1 MNRRLKVLISAFACR
16 PGKGSEPEVGWCW
29 AIGMARYH
37 DVTVLTQLK
46 HRSGIEA
53 GLAALPP
60 DVPRPD
66 FRYFDGGPRIARLRK
81 RFGGVRLFYI
91 WWQKAAWKVVEQL
104 HEEIGFDLLHHVT
117 FAGYRYTT
125 AVWGHGIPCIWGP
138 VGGMESVPL
147 RLMPLDNPLA
157 LLAELT
163 RNLSNDIQSIP
174 FHVLPRRAADSSVVL
189 VSTRETQKVF
199 EALGAHPI
207 LMPTI
212 GIDAKVI
219 SKRPLSAPTGTLEL
233 LFVGQIISL
242 KGVDLAIRALRAS
255 GTSARLTFIGSGSYQ
270 RKAAALARRLGIES
284 QVLFPGRVPRE
295 QVLQEYE
302 KYHVFLFP
310 SLHDSGGFAV
320 LEAMAK
326 GLPVICLDCGGPAIS
341 VRDGCGIRIP
351 MFGRKKVV
359 EQMAGAI
366 QTYDRDRARIA
377 ADGQRARESVT
388 EHYEWDRKYPEMDAV
403 YTEAT
408 HENERRRAAARRKRF
423 LSGSRHLVFTTRGVL
438 LLLLLIVGVCL
449 LEIQSIRQLKGAA
462 TRIVS
467 DTLPSLSSAAVA
479 NESRNNSF
487 IKLQLLLHSKSP
499 ADEAKY
505 VADIERLSN
514 ETTEAFKKYEEVI
527 SDQVDRDNF
536 QNLMKARINYLA
548 IRQQVIKEY
557 TTGRANDAL
566 ALFEQSLL
574 PAFEQY
580 ANISRTITT
589 YNVEAGKKDG
599 REILR
604 LTAMSQMILAGL
616 GIAVFL
622 TGFFLGISKT

>member
-29 AIGMARYH
+29 AIGMARFH

-46 HRSGIEA
+46 HRPGIEA

-60 DVPRPD
+60 DAPRPN
-66 FRYFDGGPRIARLRK
+66 FRYFDGGQKIARLRK
-81 RFGGVRLFYI
+81 RFGIVRPFYV
-91 WWQKAAWKVVEQL
+91 WWQKAAWNVIEEL
-104 HEEIGFDLLHHVT
+104 HEEIGFDLMHHVT

-125 AVWGHGIPCIWGP
+125 AVWGHGVPCIWGP

-157 LLAELT
+157 LVAEFT
-163 RNLSNDIQSIP
+163 RNLSNAIQSIP
-174 FHVLPRRAADSSVVL
+174 FHVLPRRAADSTAVL
-189 VSTRETQKVF
+189 VSTRETQAIF
-199 EALGAHPI
+199 ESLGAHPI
-207 LMPTI
+207 LMPTV
-212 GIDAKVI
+212 GIDEKLI
-219 SKRPLSAPTGTLEL
+219 SKRQLAAPAGTLEI

-255 GTSARLTFIGSGSYQ
+255 GTSARLTLIGSGSYQ
-270 RKAAALARRLGIES
+270 KKAEAMARRLGIES
-284 QVLFPGRVPRE
+284 QVIFQGRVPRE
-295 QVLQEYE
+295 QVLREYE

-320 LEAMAK
+320 LEAMAN

-341 VRDGCGIRIP
+341 VRDGCGIRVP
-351 MFGRKKVV
+351 MIGRRQVV
-359 EQMAGAI
+359 EQLSSAI
-366 QTYDRDRARIA
+366 RTYDQDRARVA
-377 ADGQRARESVT
+377 ADGQRARESVA
-388 EHYEWDRKYPEMDAV
+388 EHYEWNRKYPEMDAI
-403 YTEAT
+403 YTET
-408 HENERRRAAARRKRF
+408 TRENERRRAAGRRRRF
-423 LSGSRHLVFTTRGVL
+423 LSGGRHLVFTTRGIL
-438 LLLLLIVGVCL
+438 LSLLLILGISL

-487 IKLQLLLHSKSP
+487 IKLLLLLHTSSP
-499 ADEAKY
+499 ADEQRY
-505 VADIERLSN
+505 IADIERLSN
-514 ETTEAFKKYEEVI
+514 ETTAAFQNYEEII
-527 SDQVDRDNF
+527 SDQVDRENF
-536 QNLMKARINYLA
+536 QKLMQARISYLA
-548 IRQQVIKEY
+548 LRGQIIEEL
-557 TTGRANDAL
+557 TTGRRKVAL
-566 ALFEQSLL
+566 ALFERSLL

-580 ANISRTITT
+580 AEISRTITT

-599 REILR
+599 HEILR

-616 GIAVFL
+616 GIAVFF
-622 TGFFLGISKT
+622 TGFFLGVSKT

>member
-1 MNRRLKVLISAFACR
+1 MSARLKVLISAFACR
-16 PGKGSEPEVGWCW
+16 PGLGSEPEVGWKW
-29 AIGMARYH
+29 AMGMAHYH
-37 DVTVLTQLK
+37 DVTVLTQPK
-46 HRSGIEA
+46 HRAAIEEA
-53 GLAALPP
+53 LASMPP
-60 DVPRPD
+60 DVPRPEFHYFQGGD
-66 FRYFDGGPRIARLRK
+66 WSFRLK
-81 RFGGVRLFYI
+81 ERFGGLRLFYV
-91 WWQKAAWKVVEQL
+91 WWQKAAWKVVEKL
-104 HEEIGFDLLHHVT
+104 HEEIGFDLMHHIT

-125 AVWGHGIPCIWGP
+125 AVWGHGVPCIWGP

-163 RNLSNDIQSIP
+163 RNLNNAIQSVP

-189 VSTRETQKVF
+189 VSTRETQHIF
-199 EALGAHPI
+199 ESLGSHPI
-207 LMPTI
+207 LMPTV
-212 GIDAKVI
+212 GIDEKGI
-219 SKRPLSAPTGTLEL
+219 SKRPIVAPTGTLEL

-242 KGVDLAIRALRAS
+242 KGVDLAIRALHAS

-270 RKAAALARRLGIES
+270 LKAAALARRLGVES

-302 KYHVFLFP
+302 RYHVFLFP

-320 LEAMAK
+320 LEAMGQ

-351 MFGRKKVV
+351 MLGRKGVV
-359 EQMAGAI
+359 EKLAEAI
-366 QTYDRDRARIA
+366 QTYDQDRSRVA
-377 ADGQRARESVT
+377 ADGQRARESVA
-388 EHYEWDRKYPEMDAV
+388 EHYEWNRKYPEMDAI
-403 YTEAT
+403 YSEAT
-408 HENERRRAAARRKRF
+408 QENERRRAAARQKRF

-438 LLLLLIVGVCL
+438 LLLLLILGVCL

-487 IKLQLLLHSKSP
+487 IKLQLLLHSTSP
-499 ADEAKY
+499 AEEVKY

-514 ETTEAFKKYEEVI
+514 ETTVAFKNYEDVI
-527 SDQVDRDNF
+527 SDQADRENF
-536 QNLMKARINYLA
+536 QKLMKARISYLA
-548 IRQQVIKEY
+548 FRGLVIEELTSGRKKE
-557 TTGRANDAL
+557 AL

-574 PAFEQY
+574 PAFNQY
-580 ANISRTITT
+580 AEISRTITT

-622 TGFFLGISKT
+622 TGFFLGVSKT

>member
-1 MNRRLKVLISAFACR
+1 MNSRLKVLISAFACR

-29 AIGMARYH
+29 AIGMARFH

-46 HRSGIEA
+46 HRPGIEA
-53 GLAALPP
+53 GLASLPP
-60 DVPRPD
+60 DAPRPN
-66 FRYFDGGPRIARLRK
+66 FRYFDGGPKIARLRQ
-81 RFGGVRLFYI
+81 RFGGVRIFYT
-91 WWQKAAWKVVEQL
+91 WWQKVAWKVVAQL
-104 HEEIGFDLLHHVT
+104 NDEIGFDLIHHIT

-125 AVWGHGIPCIWGP
+125 AVWGHGVPCIWGP

-157 LLAELT
+157 LVAELT
-163 RNLSNDIQSIP
+163 RNLSNAIQSVP
-174 FHVLPRRAADSSVVL
+174 FHVLPRRAADSSIVL
-189 VSTRETQKVF
+189 VSTRETQQVF
-199 EALGAHPI
+199 EAVGAHPI
-207 LMPTI
+207 LMPTV

-219 SKRPLSAPTGTLEL
+219 SKRQLVAPAGPLEL

-242 KGVDLAIRALRAS
+242 KGVDLAIRALHAS

-270 RKAAALARRLGIES
+270 LKAAALARRLGVES

-320 LEAMAK
+320 LEAMGQ

-351 MFGRKKVV
+351 LLGRKGVV
-359 EQMAGAI
+359 EKLAEAI
-366 QTYDRDRARIA
+366 QTYDQDRSRVA
-377 ADGQRARESVT
+377 ADGQRARESVA
-388 EHYEWDRKYPEMDAV
+388 EHYEWNRKYPEMDAI
-403 YTEAT
+403 YSEAT
-408 HENERRRAAARRKRF
+408 QENERRRAAARQKRF

-438 LLLLLIVGVCL
+438 LLLLLILGVCL

-487 IKLQLLLHSKSP
+487 IKLQLLLHSTSP
-499 ADEAKY
+499 ADEIKY
-505 VADIERLSN
+505 IADIERLSN
-514 ETTEAFKKYEEVI
+514 ETTVAFKNYEDVI
-527 SDQVDRDNF
+527 SDQADRENF
-536 QNLMKARINYLA
+536 QKLMKARIGYLA
-548 IRQQVIKEY
+548 YRGQVIEALTNGHKKE
-557 TTGRANDAL
+557 AL
-566 ALFEQSLL
+566 VLFEQSLL
-574 PAFEQY
+574 PAFNQY
-580 ANISRTITT
+580 AEISRTITT

-604 LTAMSQMILAGL
+604 LTAMSQIILAGL

-622 TGFFLGISKT
+622 TGFFLGVSKT

>member
-29 AIGMARYH
+29 AIGMARFH

-46 HRSGIEA
+46 HRPGIDA

-60 DVPRPD
+60 DAPRPN
-66 FRYFDGGPRIARLRK
+66 FHYFDGGEKIAWLRK

-104 HEEIGFDLLHHVT
+104 HEEIGFDLMHHIT

-125 AVWGHGIPCIWGP
+125 AVWGHGVPCVWGP

-157 LLAELT
+157 LLSELM
-163 RNLSNDIQSIP
+163 RNLSNDIQAMP

-199 EALGAHPI
+199 EALSAHPI
-207 LMPTI
+207 LMPTV
-212 GIDAKVI
+212 GIDEKVI
-219 SKRPLSAPTGTLEL
+219 SKRPLTAPTGTLEL

-242 KGVDLAIRALRAS
+242 KGLDLAIHALRAS

-270 RKAAALARRLGIES
+270 MKAAAMARRLGIES
-284 QVLFPGRVPRE
+284 QVIFPGRVPRE

-310 SLHDSGGFAV
+310 SLHDSGGLAV
-320 LEAMAK
+320 LEAMAQ

-351 MFGRKKVV
+351 MLGRKKVV
-359 EQMAGAI
+359 EQIAGAI
-366 QTYDRDRARIA
+366 QTYDRDRARVA

-388 EHYEWDRKYPEMDAV
+388 EHYEWNRKYPEMDAV
-403 YTEAT
+403 YAEAT
-408 HENERRRAAARRKRF
+408 HDNERRRAAARRKRF
-423 LSGSRHLVFTTRGVL
+423 LPGSRHLVFTARGIL
-438 LLLLLIVGVCL
+438 LSLLLILGISL

-487 IKLQLLLHSKSP
+487 IKLQLLLHNTSP
-499 ADEAKY
+499 TEEVKY

-514 ETTEAFKKYEEVI
+514 ETTVAFKNYEEVI
-527 SDQVDRDNF
+527 SDQVDRENF
-536 QNLMKARINYLA
+536 QKLMKARINYLG
-548 IRQQVIKEY
+548 IRQQVIEEY
-557 TTGRANDAL
+557 TTGRKKAAL
-566 ALFEQSLL
+566 VLFEKSLL
-574 PAFEQY
+574 PAFNQY
-580 ANISRTITT
+580 AEISRAITL
-589 YNVEAGKKDG
+589 YNVEEGKRDG
-599 REILR
+599 REILIK
-604 LTAMSQMILAGL
+604 TEMSQMILAGL
-616 GIAVFL
+616 GIVVFL
-622 TGFFLGISKT
+622 TGFFFGVSKT

>member
-46 HRSGIEA
+46 HRPGIEA
-53 GLAALPP
+53 GLASLPP
-60 DVPRPD
+60 EAPRPN
-66 FRYFDGGPRIARLRK
+66 FHYFDGGPKIAQLRK
-81 RFGGVRLFYI
+81 RFGGVRLFYV
-91 WWQKAAWKVVEQL
+91 WWQKAAWKVVADL
-104 HEEIGFDLLHHVT
+104 NDEIGFDLMHHIT

-125 AVWGHGIPCIWGP
+125 AVWGHGVPCIWGP

-163 RNLSNDIQSIP
+163 RNLNNAIQSVP

-189 VSTRETQKVF
+189 VSTRETQHVF
-199 EALGAHPI
+199 ESLGAHPI
-207 LMPTI
+207 LMPTV
-212 GIDAKVI
+212 GIDEKVI
-219 SKRPLSAPTGTLEL
+219 SKRPIAAPTGILEL

-242 KGVDLAIRALRAS
+242 KGVDLAIRALHAS

-270 RKAAALARRLGIES
+270 LKAGALARRLGIES

-320 LEAMAK
+320 LEAMAQ

-351 MFGRKKVV
+351 MLGRKQVV
-359 EQMAGAI
+359 EQIAGAI
-366 QTYDRDRARIA
+366 QTYDQDRARVA
-377 ADGQRARESVT
+377 TDGQRARESVT
-388 EHYEWDRKYPEMDAV
+388 EHYEWNRKYPEMDAV
-403 YTEAT
+403 YIEAT
-408 HENERRRAAARRKRF
+408 RENERRRAAARRKRF
-423 LSGSRHLVFTTRGVL
+423 LIGSRHLVFTTRGIL
-438 LLLLLIVGVCL
+438 LSLLLILAISV
-449 LEIQSIRQLKGAA
+449 LEIQSIRLLKSAA

-487 IKLQLLLHSKSP
+487 IKLQLLLHTES
-499 ADEAKY
+499 ATEEAKY

-514 ETTEAFKKYEEVI
+514 ETTKAFHDYEEVI
-527 SDQVDRDNF
+527 SDQVDRGNF
-536 QNLMKARINYLA
+536 QRLMKARISYLA
-548 IRQQVIKEY
+548 FRGQVIESLTSGHKKE
-557 TTGRANDAL
+557 AL
-566 ALFEQSLL
+566 ALFEKSLL
-574 PAFEQY
+574 PAFNQY
-580 ANISRTITT
+580 AEISRTITT

-622 TGFFLGISKT
+622 TGFFLGVSKT

>member
-46 HRSGIEA
+46 HRPGIEA
-53 GLAALPP
+53 GLAALPH
-60 DVPRPD
+60 DAPRPN
-66 FRYFDGGPRIARLRK
+66 FRYFDGGPKIARLRQ
-81 RFGGVRLFYI
+81 RFGGVRIFYT
-91 WWQKAAWKVVEQL
+91 WWQKVAWKVVAQL
-104 HEEIGFDLLHHVT
+104 NDEIGFDLLHHIT

-125 AVWGHGIPCIWGP
+125 AVWGHGVPCIWGP

-157 LLAELT
+157 LVAELT
-163 RNLSNDIQSIP
+163 RNLSNAIQSVP
-174 FHVLPRRAADSSVVL
+174 FHVLPRRAADSSIVL
-189 VSTRETQKVF
+189 VSTRETQQVF
-199 EALGAHPI
+199 EAVGVHPI
-207 LMPTI
+207 LMPTV

-219 SKRPLSAPTGTLEL
+219 SKRLITAPTGTLEL

-242 KGVDLAIRALRAS
+242 KGVDLAIRALHAS

-270 RKAAALARRLGIES
+270 LKAAALARRLGIES
-284 QVLFPGRVPRE
+284 KVLFPGRVPRE

-320 LEAMAK
+320 LEAMAQ

-351 MFGRKKVV
+351 MLGRKKVV

-366 QTYDRDRARIA
+366 QTYDRDRARVA
-377 ADGQRARESVT
+377 VDGQRARESVT
-388 EHYEWDRKYPEMDAV
+388 EHYEWNRKYPEMDAV

-408 HENERRRAAARRKRF
+408 RENERLRAAARRKRF
-423 LSGSRHLVFTTRGVL
+423 LMGSRHLVFTTRGIL
-438 LLLLLIVGVCL
+438 LSLLLILGISL
-449 LEIQSIRQLKGAA
+449 LEIQSIRQLNGAA

-487 IKLQLLLHSKSP
+487 IKLQLLLHSASP
-499 ADEAKY
+499 AEEVKY

-514 ETTEAFKKYEEVI
+514 ETTVAFKNYEDVI
-527 SDQVDRDNF
+527 SDQADRENF
-536 QNLMKARINYLA
+536 QKLMKARISYLA
-548 IRQQVIKEY
+548 FRGLVIEELTSGRKKE
-557 TTGRANDAL
+557 AL

-574 PAFEQY
+574 PAFNQY
-580 ANISRTITT
+580 AEISRTITT

-604 LTAMSQMILAGL
+604 LTAMSQIILASL

-622 TGFFLGISKT
+622 TGFFLGVSKT